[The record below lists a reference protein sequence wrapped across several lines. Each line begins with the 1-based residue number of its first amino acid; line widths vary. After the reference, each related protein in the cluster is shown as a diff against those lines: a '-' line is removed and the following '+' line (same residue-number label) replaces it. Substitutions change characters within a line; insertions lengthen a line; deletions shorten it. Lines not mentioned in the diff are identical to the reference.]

1 MTSVQQRIDDSA
13 RKVGNKAAN
22 LQELQALCQKI
33 SSLNVPVHV
42 PELYAL
48 EHDMITSHLDKS
60 APDWRNLWSNFVQEQ
75 GKAELG
81 SLAPQALAKLQLLR
95 ALIVKTFETYPLS
108 SEELE
113 QYLGTLPDKSLLMV
127 RSTSKEDSV
136 DLANPGGNESI
147 AAVAPD
153 KHAISK
159 AMGEVVASY
168 FSEKSLKQRL
178 ISNDNI
184 TEFPFM
190 PVLLQRMIGEPLLG
204 EINVAAVIRSGVMY
218 TGKAGTQ
225 IQLAP
230 GHGEL
235 IVNSKAPFDTFYVTR
250 EQAVH
255 AEIYRKTHR
264 LVPIEVEEGG
274 KKKRK
279 LQFHKNPPELQNNPA
294 VPATV
299 AQAIAKVGRSIEQH
313 YGMPMDVEF
322 VYHPEENVIY
332 LVQARPIP
340 KGDLKLVVPS
350 SIPPEKLSEIKR
362 TSELY
367 SAEVITPAGSAAQVI
382 TAPDALL
389 ICDTIGQ
396 ALDHYLQQKNSAV
409 KAVIVR
415 EMAPETSHEAAQFK
429 AKAIPVLAVD
439 DLEIVKGWLK
449 QDKPLVIVDP
459 QRKQLVN
466 VKMEYLNYSN
476 AKQELYAAGIIKE
489 GFFKSP
495 MASQETIL
503 PFWNKERVAPAISTL
518 VPEEKEE
525 EEQPIIGDLILK
537 VNSSDQIESE
547 AALHQ
552 LLKLILGQ
560 HYELDKYP
568 NLALPKDKLFSFL
581 KEQISVLEGA
591 QPGKKQD
598 EAIWQALHT
607 LLYVFYKLGRSKEGQ
622 KKTAPYQALFQQAM
636 ITGAEIVFC
645 LQHLSH
651 DNSNNSALQEEYL
664 GLVSKLE
671 GLIINSGKAQMF
683 SSSLRQVAQEK
694 KSFQKAQ
701 TYPGFDTLTEIQQS
715 YFIEFFKMKKLAL
728 NEHVKQQWAD
738 FAFACCSDPKKIAK
752 LAHLI
757 KFSMDNDIAFDLI
770 NNIFILGRE
779 KNQTHEANLEYMI
792 KEMDHTHQELE
803 QIDIFKTQAIL
814 QAWEQRIGDW
824 SDPHKFN
831 ALWNEYERE
840 FLPLIDSLSIAD
852 NQSPLSKITILKLV
866 QHMTEIMDRT
876 IKTMKGSPD
885 YDEQLKVQYFSKH
898 LNPYYQLMRKW
909 VSMDAVNQYSTDNT
923 KYSMLKTIDKKFEYL
938 KLNGSIEQLN
948 PSGNFTVSSAYIGS
962 TASFDRQFAERKLT
976 LEDMFTLFHQNIIAS
991 TVQLNNSLGAI
1002 QAKDLPDEIQPL
1014 LSALLSQSH
1023 CAVTGISSHFPTLLI
1038 ELTKPLNNHA
1048 ASFFVEYNQNTKKTK
1063 LTVNYYGH
1071 NSQGRM
1077 SYISKCAALDA
1088 ALCGVREI
1096 YPAAYNLKKYTL
1108 GYCWE
1113 LSTKQIRELAPHIK
1127 KQIQFYSHVTF
1138 ETPMYVQSG
1147 FQRTISDLA
1156 DEEVSRKRSIK
1167 LFKNAKKIESTSE
1180 DIETMKEYLTSLKLE
1195 LRKRQNEPGKKPEGI
1210 IKLNEWL
1217 SASLEDM
1224 NANGIKTVFYQVAIE
1239 LANRHHSFKFS
1250 RSEETEMFYA
1260 QWYGNIFAIH
1270 RKLGE
1275 PRNNKIDEPI
1285 TDNAKYAHQCKD
1297 RIRPHL
1303 LAIYEKTQDLL
1314 ENYNEDDPKTKYY
1327 KDAAN
1332 SAREVLTKI
1341 IVHLNTLAE
1350 STTKDGIDTFAK
1362 ECNTVINNAL
1372 NSDLKQHRGVKKGL
1386 LGDIW
1391 NALLSLAKT
1400 LRVISQERKDYLM
1413 STDSTQKILDLKNT
1427 FFEMEQAQ
1435 LRSMDDVKPKPKSP
1449 ENP

>member
-1 MTSVQQRIDDSA
+1 MTSVRQRIDERA

-22 LQELQALCQKI
+22 LQELQALCQTI
-33 SSLNVPVHV
+33 SSLAVPVQV

-48 EHDMITSHLDKS
+48 EHDMITSHLDKV
-60 APDWRNLWSNFVQEQ
+60 APDWRTIWSNFVQEQ
-75 GKAELG
+75 GKAESG

-95 ALIVKTFETYPLS
+95 DLIIKTFEIYPLS
-108 SEELE
+108 TEELE
-113 QYLGTLPDKSLLMV
+113 RYLGTLPDKSLLMV

-153 KHAISK
+153 KLAISK

-204 EINVAAVIRSGVMY
+204 EEKMDAVIRSGVMY
-218 TGKAGTQ
+218 TGEVGTQ

-250 EQAVH
+250 ELVVH

-274 KKKRK
+274 KRKRK
-279 LQFHKNPPELQNNPA
+279 LQFHKNPPALQNKPA
-294 VPATV
+294 VPSVV

-322 VYHPEENVIY
+322 VYHPEENILY

-350 SIPPEKLSEIKR
+350 SIPPEKLSEIKS

-382 TAPDALL
+382 TAPDEIL

-396 ALDHYLQQKNSAV
+396 ALDHYLQQKNSPI

-429 AKAIPVLAVD
+429 AKAIPVLAME
-439 DLEIVKGWLK
+439 DLEIVKGWMK
-449 QDKPLVIVDP
+449 QDKPIVIVDP

-466 VKMEYLNYSN
+466 VKMEHINHSN
-476 AKQELYAAGIIKE
+476 AKQELYTAGIIKE

-503 PFWNKERVAPAISTL
+503 PFWNKERVASSISTL
-518 VPEEKEE
+518 APEEKKEE
-525 EEQPIIGDLILK
+525 ERALIGDLILK
-537 VNSSDQIESE
+537 ANSSDEIESE
-547 AALHQ
+547 AALQQ
-552 LLKLILGQ
+552 LLKLLLGQ
-560 HYELDKYP
+560 HYALDKYP
-568 NLALPKDKLFSFL
+568 YLAVPKDKLFSFL
-581 KEQISVLEGA
+581 KAQITVLEGA

-598 EAIWQALHT
+598 DAIWQALHT
-607 LLYVFYKLGRSKEGQ
+607 LLYVFYKLGRSQERQ
-622 KKTAPYQALFQQAM
+622 KKTAPYQALLQQAM
-636 ITGAEIVFC
+636 ITGAEIFLC
-645 LQHLSH
+645 LQHLSQ
-651 DNSNNSALQEEYL
+651 DNSNKSALQEEYL

-671 GLIINSGKAQMF
+671 GLIINPGKAQMF

-701 TYPGFDTLTEIQQS
+701 TYPGFDTLTAIQQS

-728 NEHVKQQWAD
+728 NEPFKQQWAE

-779 KNQTHEANLEYMI
+779 KNQTHEATLDYMI
-792 KEMDHTHQELE
+792 KEMDRTHQELE
-803 QIDIFKTQAIL
+803 QIDIFKKQAIL

-852 NQSPLSKITILKLV
+852 GQSPLSKITVLKLV

-898 LNPYYQLMRKW
+898 LNPYYRLMRKW
-909 VSMDAVNQYSTDNT
+909 VSMDGVKQYSANNS
-923 KYSMLKTIDKKFEYL
+923 KKSMLETIDRTFEYL
-938 KLNGSIEQLN
+938 KGKSSIEQLN
-948 PSGNFTVSSAYIGS
+948 SSGNFTVSSAYIGS
-962 TASFDRQFAERKLT
+962 TASFDRQFAERKPT

-991 TVQLNNSLGAI
+991 TVQLNNGLGAI
-1002 QAKDLPDEIQPL
+1002 QTKDLPDEIQPL
-1014 LSALLSQSH
+1014 LSALLSQSS
-1023 CAVTGISSHFPTLLI
+1023 CVVTGINSHFPTLSI

-1048 ASFFVEYNQNTKKTK
+1048 ATFSVEFNQNTKKTK

-1071 NSQGRM
+1071 NSAGRM
-1077 SYISKCAALDA
+1077 SYISKCAAFDA
-1088 ALCGVREI
+1088 ALCGVREV
-1096 YPAAYNLKKYTL
+1096 YPAAYNEKTYTL

-1113 LSTKQIRELAPHIK
+1113 LSTSQIRALAPHIK
-1127 KQIQFYSHVTF
+1127 KQIQFYSYVTF
-1138 ETPMYVQSG
+1138 ETPMFIKSG
-1147 FQRTISDLA
+1147 FQTTISSIA

-1167 LFKNAKKIESTSE
+1167 LFKNAKKIKSTSE
-1180 DIETMKEYLTSLKLE
+1180 DIQDMKEYLFSLKQE
-1195 LRKRQNEPGKKPEGI
+1195 LRKRQNEPGKKPAGI

-1217 SASLEDM
+1217 SASLDNM

-1239 LANRHHSFKFS
+1239 LANRHHGFKFT

-1260 QWYGNIFAIH
+1260 QWYGNIFAVH

-1275 PRNNKIDEPI
+1275 PRNNKIDDLT
-1285 TDNAKYAHQCKD
+1285 TDNAKYARQCKD
-1297 RIRPHL
+1297 RIKPHL

-1314 ENYNEDDPKTKYY
+1314 AKYNENDPKKKYF

-1332 SAREVLTKI
+1332 STREVLTKI
-1341 IVHLNTLAE
+1341 LVHLNTLAE
-1350 STTKDGIDTFAK
+1350 STEKDAVDEFTKDCTTAI
-1362 ECNTVINNAL
+1362 NTAL
-1372 NSDLKQHRGVKKGL
+1372 NSSLKQHRGVKRGL

-1391 NALLSLAKT
+1391 NALLGLAKIF
-1400 LRVISQERKDYLM
+1400 RVISQERKDYLM
-1413 STDSTQKILDLKNT
+1413 STDSTQKLLDLKNT
-1427 FFEMEQAQ
+1427 FFEIEQAQ
-1435 LRSMDDVKPKPKSP
+1435 QKSVVDANPKLKSP